1 MRRIAAIV
9 IACALASCARKAPPS
24 CAAWVERSLACD
36 DDAQGMSADERAQ
49 GKALLEQVCDD
60 VMRGEPPSGME
71 SAQTIDAM
79 KAEIGCAAKP
89 SCDEFRACEHA
100 FE

>member
-1 MRRIAAIV
+1 MRRIATLV
-9 IACALASCARKAPPS
+9 IACALASCARKAPSS

-36 DDAQGMSADERAQ
+36 DDAQAMSDDERGQ

-60 VMRGEPPSGME
+60 VMRGEPPSGVE
-71 SAQTIDAM
+71 SPETIAAM
-79 KAEIGCAAKP
+79 KAEIACGAKR
-89 SCDEFRACEHA
+89 SCDEFRACERA